1 MFVLLR
7 VFLCWNWPGAAGLLL
22 IRCALGWIVWFC
34 VMNGVWVFGFW
45 YRILKFVMN
54 YYLRHWILGYF
65 AALIIFHCFVVSDFF
80 LQVPLLFS
88 WMIFEFLDFGIEYWN
103 FLWIIICVIGV
114 WRILASLIILHFLLW
129 VIFSCRFFSPFLLF
143 RDFFKEKEMVLKRLV
158 LFTDVSK
165 WI

>member
-103 FLWIIICVIGV
+103 FFMNYYLCHWSLENFS
-114 WRILASLIILHFLLW
+114 ILDHFT
-129 VIFSCRFFSPFLLF
+129 FFVVS
-143 RDFFKEKEMVLKRLV
+143 DFFLQV
-158 LFTDVSK
+158 FFPFPFIS
-165 WI
+165 WFF